1 MIRNFIS
8 KLYSLY
14 TPSFFISGGG
24 SANGY
29 VIERSLRFS
38 SASSQYLTR
47 TFGTALSGQT
57 LTVSMWVKR
66 GQVGTRQM
74 LFGASNG
81 VDTSFSIEFSSAGQL
96 AFYAYYKAYSAR
108 KLTNTVFRDPSAW
121 IHIVCIQDTTNAV
134 ADDRFR
140 IFINGERVT
149 AFAASVNPALNQ
161 TLTSASFTTV
171 VIGRE
176 AGTATEPFDGY
187 IAEFILND
195 TQAINQTSFGEINT
209 ATGQWVAKKYTGTY
223 GTNGFYLDFKDG
235 TSTATLGYDKSGN
248 NNHWTLT
255 NFTRSAGVNDC
266 WMLDVPAGN
275 GSAGIQPNSNYCV
288 LNPLAVSASTPTLS
302 WANLRATT
310 LTGGGGNSYGTIAI
324 PSSGKFYWE
333 VIHASGATGNVMIGV
348 SVLTPVY
355 SYFWQDTTG
364 SIAYFGLNGN
374 RYINNSAVA
383 YGASYTFNDV
393 IGVAVDVDAG
403 TVTFYKNNVSQ
414 GAITYNASG
423 QFPVFA
429 DASGTASEVVTIN
442 FGQRSFA
449 YTPPTGFKA
458 LCTANLPVPSIKK
471 PSDHFNV
478 QLSTGA
484 NIKTDS
490 EALFTNELEWIKD
503 RANANN
509 HQLIDSVRG
518 SSAVLQSNTTAA
530 ETTYTAPSG
539 SSVGWVWRASDSA
552 AVTNDVGTISSQ
564 VSANPTAGFSIVTY
578 TGNGA
583 NATVGHGLGIA
594 PKMVIVKKRS
604 ATGEW
609 PVYHSGL
616 TSALYGVYLNA
627 TAAQYSS
634 STFWNSTSPT
644 SMVFSLGTT
653 SDSNGNTSTYV
664 AYCFAEI
671 PGYSKFGSYTG
682 NGSADGPFVYCGFR
696 PRFVMVKRTNTNG
709 DWLWMDSARD
719 TQNAMS
725 ARLYPNLS
733 QAEDAAPV
741 IQDFTSNGFK
751 LRIAVP
757 YNVSSGTY
765 IYMAFAECPINYA
778 NAR

>member
-1 MIRNFIS
+1 MIL
-8 KLYSLY
+8 KLIKEIYRH
-14 TPSFFISGGG
+14 SFKSDMFISGGG
-24 SANGY
+24 SASGY

-74 LFGASNG
+74 LFGSSNG
-81 VDTSFSIEFSSAGQL
+81 VDTSFSIEFSSADQL

-108 KLTNTVFRDPSAW
+108 KLTNAVFRDPSAW

-176 AGTATEPFDGY
+176 AGNATEPFDGY

-275 GSAGIQPNSNYCV
+275 GSAGTQPNSNYCV

-355 SYFWQDTTG
+355 SYFWMNTTG
-364 SIAYFGLNGN
+364 SIAYYGLNGN

-442 FGQRSFA
+442 FGQRAFA

-484 NIKTDS
+484 NIKTAS
-490 EALFTNELEWIKD
+490 EALFTNELVWIKD

-518 SSAVLQSNTTAA
+518 TNAVLQSNTTAA

-539 SSVGWVWRASDSA
+539 SSVGWVWRASDSV
-552 AVTNDVGTISSQ
+552 AVSNTNGTITSQ
-564 VSANPTAGFSIVTY
+564 VSANQDAGFSIVTY
-578 TGNGA
+578 TGNDVNGG
-583 NATVGHGLGIA
+583 TVGHGLLLA
-594 PKMVIVKKRS
+594 PQLTFVKCR
-604 ATGEW
+604 TGSIGSW
-609 PVYHSGL
+609 L
-616 TSALYGVYLNA
+616 TY
-627 TAAQYSS
+627 
-634 STFWNSTSPT
+634 
-644 SMVFSLGTT
+644 MKSLGTGFLFLEKSNAYSSAGTYFT
-653 SDSNGNTSTYV
+653 SHSTSLLMPGLVNNGEANGVDTYV
-664 AYCFAEI
+664 AYNFHDVE
-671 PGYSKFGSYTG
+671 GYQKIGSYTG

-696 PRFVMVKRTNTNG
+696 PRFVMVKRTNAYG

-741 IQDFTSNGFK
+741 ILDFTSNGFK

-765 IYMAFAECPINYA
+765 IYMAFAETPFNYA